1 MWILFCLAYHLGIVN
16 CNLATLGFTVECD
29 MITVAKATE
38 NVRLGLQ
45 IKIPLSQTEVL
56 KPLVAMTSLA
66 EEWKALPIFQQDS
79 PLKTQLY
86 NMLTPGEVIIKSL
99 KTKVLRFYNYINS
112 NAPTKNSTSCNVE
125 ILGFDDTSLEEGSK
139 QLVLTRAGIT
149 LNGNSADAFANK
161 DLLRKCSDFALNFN
175 TLVSSWEEKIDE
187 NLANLNLLSEHKFP
201 ENFRGILET
210 ASCLAATSPNFEK
223 IDIVKCSKQATVYN
237 CELSILEPTRLA
249 EYIKQCPVLYEDTV
263 LKVGENSLLVKD
275 TVTNKLH
282 FLECKPES
290 IFSTLP
296 ECMISD
302 KNQNC
307 LNHLQIDEID
317 SIITACSFEYGS
329 GPIAYRIKND
339 GLLIQGS
346 HLSILNGEVPILQRP
361 PLVVYSNQIVKIS
374 LEDEEL
380 SFKPTVVF
388 AEQKIEI
395 TRVSGFNIG
404 RIQLR
409 AYWDNFYSKLGS
421 AEYLSY
427 ASLILEALFAP
438 LTFLGIIL
446 GCRRN
451 MSRRKRIAKI
461 VKRSRKDNYSENMQM
476 LSKRSRKTRK

>member
-29 MITVAKATE
+29 MITVAKATD

-99 KTKVLRFYNYINS
+99 QTKVLRFYNYINS
-112 NAPTKNSTSCNVE
+112 NVPIKTSTSCNIE
-125 ILGFDDTSLEEGSK
+125 ITGFDDTSLEEGSK
-139 QLVLTRAGIT
+139 QLVLTRSGIT
-149 LNGNSADAFANK
+149 LSGSSADAFANK

-175 TLVSSWEEKIDE
+175 TLASSWEEKTDE

-223 IDIVKCSKQATVYN
+223 IDIVKCSKQATLYN
-237 CELSILEPTRLA
+237 CELSILEPTRLV

-275 TVTNKLH
+275 IVTNKLH

-307 LNHLQIDEID
+307 LN
-317 SIITACSFEYGS
+317 
-329 GPIAYRIKND
+329 RIKND